1 MKVLVG
7 VRVLHSLPLHNIT
20 EDWTRVD
27 LLLSEHSAKDKYPT
41 ELWILSAYHGQNM
54 LVLGCCTDYN
64 RRYENTF
71 SIIFHL
77 SNLNLSN

>member
-54 LVLGCCTDYN
+54 LV
-64 RRYENTF
+64 
-71 SIIFHL
+71 
-77 SNLNLSN
+77 